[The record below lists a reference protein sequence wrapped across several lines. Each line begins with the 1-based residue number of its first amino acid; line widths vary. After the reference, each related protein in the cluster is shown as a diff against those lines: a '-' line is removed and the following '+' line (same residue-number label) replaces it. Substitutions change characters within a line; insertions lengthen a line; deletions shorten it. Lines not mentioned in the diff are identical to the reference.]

1 MEPPC
6 SECESNVDVRLTEY
20 GTLVCTRCGVENFSW
35 VLSFQSSYSSYCVP
49 LHSQATYTRVK
60 RFRKYLQ
67 RASMQQSA
75 STIPAC
81 TWEYLFEGCPYT
93 RPASI
98 VRRLKKAPKHIRK
111 KCYDSLPLLVKVL
124 CPHITVPRLTEADK
138 FRAMSAFRTLDDAYQ
153 NGEAFV
159 SYLYALEYIL
169 NRIGRGDV
177 VPFLNKI
184 CCRKRRAAYH
194 ARLNKIF
201 SSSRR
206 RSS

>member
-1 MEPPC
+1 
-6 SECESNVDVRLTEY
+6 
-20 GTLVCTRCGVENFSW
+20 
-35 VLSFQSSYSSYCVP
+35 
-49 LHSQATYTRVK
+49 
-60 RFRKYLQ
+60 
-67 RASMQQSA
+67 
-75 STIPAC
+75 
-81 TWEYLFEGCPYT
+81 
-93 RPASI
+93 
-98 VRRLKKAPKHIRK
+98 VRRLKKAPKNIRK

-124 CPHITVPRLTEADK
+124 CPHISVPRLTEADK

-201 SSSRR
+201 SNNQRKSS
-206 RSS
+206 